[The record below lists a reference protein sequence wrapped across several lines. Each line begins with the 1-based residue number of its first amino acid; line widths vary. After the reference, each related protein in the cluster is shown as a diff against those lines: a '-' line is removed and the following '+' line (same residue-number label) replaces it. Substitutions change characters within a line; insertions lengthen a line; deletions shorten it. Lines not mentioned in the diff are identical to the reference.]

1 MSTLVSRDLWWRKVY
16 GELYGDK
23 GFPGSARGPLG
34 TVGCQLVGSHLQG
47 AHKQITD
54 RCGKILGLR
63 QKACVRPC
71 FLGRGPRPSQIGR
84 VRSARGGPR
93 FGNVEFNIRQTG
105 VCPDR
110 E

>member
-1 MSTLVSRDLWWRKVY
+1 MSTLVSRDLWWWKVY

-71 FLGRGPRPSQIGR
+71 SWGGARDRHKSTESGRPGVGPGL
-84 VRSARGGPR
+84 
-93 FGNVEFNIRQTG
+93 ET
-105 VCPDR
+105 
-110 E
+110 